1 MTWSPL
7 MRAACL
13 GPEGSFTHRAALTL
27 ADGAELVLM
36 DSIDAVLDALDAGRV
51 EIAVAAIDSAA
62 GPVAAVQA
70 AVDQGRAH
78 ITARLALPVS
88 FNLYRSPGDHAPLT
102 GVFGH
107 EKALAQIAGFLSQ
120 HRLRGEAMASN
131 TAGLAR
137 LRDGPLPGWGAA
149 GPPGLESVYRLVV
162 THTQLE
168 GARANETHFVCLRR
182 PGAGPSRT

>member
-1 MTWSPL
+1 

-27 ADGAELVLM
+27 ADGAELILLDSVEEVL
-36 DSIDAVLDALDAGRV
+36 AALDAGRV
-51 EIAVAAIDSAA
+51 GIAVAAIDSAA
-62 GPVAAVQA
+62 GPVAPVQA
-70 AVDQGRAH
+70 FVEQGRAE
-78 ITARLALPVS
+78 ITGRLALAVS
-88 FNLYRSPGDHAPLT
+88 FNLYRSPADDTPLT

-107 EKALAQIAGFLSQ
+107 EKALAQIAGFLSA
-120 HRLRGEAMASN
+120 HNLRGEAMASN

-137 LRDGPLPGWGAA
+137 LRDDPRPGWGAA
-149 GPPGLESVYRLVV
+149 GPPGLETAYRLVV

-168 GARANETHFVCLRR
+168 GAHANETLFVCLRR

>member
-1 MTWSPL
+1 

-27 ADGAELVLM
+27 ADGAELILLESVE
-36 DSIDAVLDALDAGRV
+36 AVLAALVSGHV

-62 GPVAAVQA
+62 GPVVPVQA
-70 AVDQGRAH
+70 FVEQGRAQ
-78 ITARLALPVS
+78 ITGRLALAVS
-88 FNLYRSPGDHAPLT
+88 FNLYRSPGDDAPLA

-107 EKALAQIAGFLSQ
+107 EKALAQIAGFLSA

-137 LRDGPLPGWGAA
+137 LRDDPRPGWGAA

-168 GARANETHFVCLRR
+168 GPHANETHFVRLRR
-182 PGAGPSRT
+182 PGAGTARN